1 MIISDLVED
10 GKVLLFCWSG
20 YILVL
25 YYIIMSTDL
34 DITVYYMSTTVIISF
49 SLRNDDENDY
59 MNGEYC
65 F

>member
-1 MIISDLVED
+1 
-10 GKVLLFCWSG
+10 
-20 YILVL
+20 
-25 YYIIMSTDL
+25 MSTDL